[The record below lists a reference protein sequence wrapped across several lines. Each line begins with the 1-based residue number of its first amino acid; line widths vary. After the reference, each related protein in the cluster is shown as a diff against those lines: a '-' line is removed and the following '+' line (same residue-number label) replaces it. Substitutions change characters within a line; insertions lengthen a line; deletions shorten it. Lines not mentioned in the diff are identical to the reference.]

1 MLVGHH
7 SRTWADTRGHMT
19 RHVLDL
25 DFQVGPDST
34 LIRLFQMAQA
44 RSCGGLLSVD
54 SLLVDDLMAAGALGY
69 THIVDVSADDP
80 RGFFFAVYGQDLRFA
95 LDSDMSGRHLVT
107 AEWSALRQF
116 GLDEYQRLKVS
127 GRPELSQVDVL
138 AGDRISINRRLVLP
152 LTGDRGQV
160 SHLMVSVI
168 RNHPRV
174 LSHTLQ

>member
-1 MLVGHH
+1 MLFGQN
-7 SRTWADTRGHMT
+7 SRTWADARGHMT
-19 RHVLDL
+19 RHMLGL
-25 DFQVGPDST
+25 DFQVGPDSI

-44 RSCGGLLSVD
+44 RSFGGLLSVD

-69 THIVDVSADDP
+69 THVVDVSADDP

-95 LDSDMSGRHLVT
+95 LDTDMSGRHLVT
-107 AEWSALRQF
+107 ADWSALRRF

-174 LSHTLQ
+174 LSNTLQ